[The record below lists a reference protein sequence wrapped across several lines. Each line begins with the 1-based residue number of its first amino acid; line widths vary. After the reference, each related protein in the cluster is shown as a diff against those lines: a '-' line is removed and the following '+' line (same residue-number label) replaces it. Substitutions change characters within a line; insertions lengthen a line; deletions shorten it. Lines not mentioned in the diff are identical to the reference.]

1 MLRVRAAAPAGALSG
16 RASSSAPEKKQS
28 ASRAAFFELC
38 IRRGS
43 KGAPAR
49 RRKDRC
55 APSRAAARDIRPL
68 VLLLRSSKSL
78 ARLGCS
84 LINAFTTPHCRY
96 QLFAVSRGKVLCIHF
111 PSCRERTPRRSK
123 DRCAPSRVV
132 TRDIRSLVL
141 LLLSEKSHAASLL
154 LAYKCARDA
163 PTCYQLFSVSGGQA
177 DFIFTNRCRCE
188 RFSVSGGKVSSCR
201 ERTPRRRKDR
211 CAPSRVVT
219 RDIRPLVVAKTA
231 VLRPAW

>member
-1 MLRVRAAAPAGALSG
+1 MSSDEARKEHPRSG
-16 RASSSAPEKKQS
+16 RNSPAEDFGAPCACRSAGRRVKRASLVIRSRKK
-28 ASRAAFFELC
+28 AVRKTGCFFVC
-38 IRRGS
+38 RRNVFRRGS

-141 LLLSEKSHAASLL
+141 LLLSSKSLARLGCSLINA
-154 LAYKCARDA
+154 LATRRLA
-163 PTCYQLFSVSGGQA
+163 
-177 DFIFTNRCRCE
+177 TNFFRYRAV
-188 RFSVSGGKVSSCR
+188 RLISF
-201 ERTPRRRKDR
+201 
-211 CAPSRVVT
+211 
-219 RDIRPLVVAKTA
+219 LQTA
-231 VLRPAW
+231 VAANAFRYRAVRLIC